1 MPTNDELFAELIKA
15 SRVLVTVS
23 KNAAT
28 VLSEE
33 FEDMIT
39 GPAAAVE
46 EILDKC
52 PEGGIAWDGSFSEVD
67 VEEGEWDTGH
77 KGMYGL
83 LLTHKPSQKAVQV
96 SVPIGSQNEFDNAKR
111 RGINALHNMVAKYVI
126 RQREIGAM

>member
-15 SRVLVTVS
+15 SRILVTVS

-52 PEGGIAWDGSFSEVD
+52 PEGGIAWDGSFNEVD
-67 VEEGEWDTGH
+67 VEEGEWDTGY
-77 KGMYGL
+77 KDMYGL
-83 LLTHKPSQKAVQV
+83 SLTHKPSQKSVQV
-96 SVPIGSQNEFDNAKR
+96 SIANGNQQQFDRAKSNSMSALRKMVRKHVEEQRKIGT
-111 RGINALHNMVAKYVI
+111 M
-126 RQREIGAM
+126 